1 MMYLGMNRNDGQA
14 ISEIEHIRQ
23 SVSDILI
30 TPVGS
35 RVMRRDYGSQLST
48 LIDQPQNPGLNLQM
62 MAAIYGA
69 VLRWETRISLTAINL
84 ASSVNGEMVV
94 DLVGNRTDTAGR
106 IQFSLPVRGQ

>member
-1 MMYLGMNRNDGQA
+1 MMYIGMNRNNGMA
-14 ISEIEHIRQ
+14 IAEIDHIRQ

-48 LIDQPQNPGLNLQM
+48 LIDQPQKPALKLQM
-62 MAAIYGA
+62 MAAVYGA
-69 VLRWETRISLTAINL
+69 VLRWETRISLTA
-84 ASSVNGEMVV
+84 VNITSDADGKMVV